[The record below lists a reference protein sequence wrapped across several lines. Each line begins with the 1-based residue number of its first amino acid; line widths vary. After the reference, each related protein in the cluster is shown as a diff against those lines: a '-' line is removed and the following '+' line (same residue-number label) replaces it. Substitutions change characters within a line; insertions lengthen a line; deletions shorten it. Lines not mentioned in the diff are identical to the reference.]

1 MGIGRK
7 TPIKLPRPRA
17 LYEGLEERLSH
28 CLVSPLPARLPKS
41 RAAAARPPFTV
52 EAKTDLGECTLPN
65 ISYCSIEFELSL
77 LRISDLFVSGPGSGL
92 LMPPPVTPDVGR
104 SQSST
109 DGCFSCSAV
118 PASASIDFGMFGK
131 HGFISPIGESAPAGT
146 GEPSSSPQ
154 DGDSFDKIAPPGE
167 GTAAANATSPCAT
180 PIPTPYKDFGMFD
193 KHGFIYVPTSIGES
207 APGTGEGSSS
217 PQDSDSSH
225 KIGPPGEGTAAAN
238 ATSSGATPI
247 PTPDKDFG
255 MFDKHGFIYVPSS
268 IVESAPGTGEASSSP
283 QESNSSDKIAPPEE
297 GAATANATSAGAANT
312 TSTAATP
319 IPSPYKE
326 EDPHWRPRKKST
338 KGVPRFKLV
347 KDKRPTPAKVGKTPI
362 TKDTGESVG
371 GVTVHKLTK
380 RKLDVDAPEVIT
392 GSFNRARLVENL
404 RRLAKMPDGV
414 KKKKKTSA
422 GEQAIIPY
430 AAADMSCSALVPVGT
445 PGQLAMV
452 RHANHG
458 KKVRAKVVGLDA
470 EMLRVHGVLMKW
482 DETASESF
490 EGLDIGSGPE
500 WDGIRHKHKLLV
512 DWFISV
518 VKGLFGSR
526 KFSHWGGSVID
537 SVVGTFLTQNVADN
551 LSSNAFMTLAAKFP
565 MDKRKD
571 NAEECSY
578 EPPLTDDVLNCN
590 EASSAANVNSLFSK
604 PADCEKVGCTD
615 EVKGQYGQDYKT
627 IMENFLAII
636 QEKDVS
642 TWEKDDLLNLVKN
655 KSGKE
660 ICTKRTL
667 RKFIASLCL
676 EDTAH
681 WDKLR
686 VKACIKGY
694 DNKSKTR
701 VPDKVDWEAVQKA
714 SLVDVAKCIAG
725 RGQHYL
731 LALRIQAFLTRIKK
745 DHGSFDLDW
754 LRCVPRESAK
764 KYLLSINGLGAKSV
778 DCIRLLSLNHKAFP
792 VDVNVARIVTRL
804 EWVELQCCDEEF
816 HLVDLYPLM
825 EDVQSYLWPRLCTID
840 KEKLYEL
847 HCLMITF
854 GKVICTK
861 VDPNCN
867 ACPFRPGCR
876 WYRSK
881 RTRPLLPPA
890 EEHVHGHSEGQAS
903 MITSERLLLSNGS
916 CTPSQQVCQLE
927 IDESRTAGRQPTRS
941 CEPIIEVP
949 PSPEYEYEALD
960 EQGYPSEDDL
970 VDIEDIMSGVDTRR
984 KLKNI
989 GHLRT
994 EHYAYVLPDDHAILE
1009 EFEDRIPED
1018 PCHYLLVVIPCPDD
1032 HMVKGTI
1039 LIPCRTASR
1048 GNFPLNGTYFQ
1059 EHEVFADHASS
1070 RFPITIPRECI
1081 WELERRVVYFGSSIH
1096 SITKGQPRQD
1106 IEDCFKRGHVC
1117 VRGFDRRTR
1126 YPRRLCTTLHSI
1138 AGEKKESS
1146 SEQKESASSK

>member
-1 MGIGRK
+1 
-7 TPIKLPRPRA
+7 
-17 LYEGLEERLSH
+17 
-28 CLVSPLPARLPKS
+28 
-41 RAAAARPPFTV
+41 
-52 EAKTDLGECTLPN
+52 
-65 ISYCSIEFELSL
+65 
-77 LRISDLFVSGPGSGL
+77 
-92 LMPPPVTPDVGR
+92 MPPPVTPDIGR
-104 SQSST
+104 SQSSA
-109 DGCFSCSAV
+109 DGCFPRSAV
-118 PASASIDFGMFGK
+118 PAPASIDFGMFDK
-131 HGFISPIGESAPAGT
+131 HGFISSIGESAPDT
-146 GEPSSSPQ
+146 GSSPPQ
-154 DGDSFDKIAPPGE
+154 ESCSSDKIAPPGE
-167 GTAAANATSPCAT
+167 GTAAAIASTSP
-180 PIPTPYKDFGMFD
+180 G
-193 KHGFIYVPTSIGES
+193 
-207 APGTGEGSSS
+207 
-217 PQDSDSSH
+217 
-225 KIGPPGEGTAAAN
+225 AAA
-238 ATSSGATPI
+238 PL

-268 IVESAPGTGEASSSP
+268 IGESAPAGTGEPSSSP
-283 QESNSSDKIAPPEE
+283 LQESDSSDKIAPPGE
-297 GAATANATSAGAANT
+297 GTGTPAANATTPGS
-312 TSTAATP
+312 ATP
-319 IPSPYKE
+319 VHTPYKE
-326 EDPHWRPRKKST
+326 EDAHSRPRKKST
-338 KGVPRFKLV
+338 KGVPRFKVV
-347 KDKRPTPAKVGKTPI
+347 KDKRPTPAKVRNTPMA
-362 TKDTGESVG
+362 KDPDGEPV
-371 GVTVHKLTK
+371 VAVNKLAK

-392 GSFNRARLVENL
+392 GSFNRARLLENL
-404 RRLAKMPDGV
+404 IRLAKISDGM
-414 KKKKKTSA
+414 KKSKRKTIV
-422 GEQAIIPY
+422 EQAIVPY
-430 AAADMSCSALVPVGT
+430 QDAAADPSCSSALVPVGI
-445 PGQLAMV
+445 PAQLAVV
-452 RHANHG
+452 RQGNHG
-458 KKVRAKVVGLDA
+458 RKVRTKLLGLDD
-470 EMLRVHGVLMKW
+470 ETLRVHGVLTKW
-482 DETASESF
+482 DAIDTESF
-490 EGLDIGSGPE
+490 EGVDIGSGPE
-500 WDGIRHKHKLLV
+500 WDGVREKYKVLV
-512 DWFISV
+512 DWFILI

-526 KFSHWGGSVID
+526 EFSRWGGSVID

-565 MDKRKD
+565 MNERKD

-578 EPPLTDDVLNCN
+578 EPPSTDDILNGN
-590 EASSAANVNSLFSK
+590 EVSSDVNDSINSNFPK
-604 PADCEKVGCTD
+604 PVDCEKVGCTE

-627 IMENFLAII
+627 IMENFLSII

-642 TWEKDDLLNLVKN
+642 TWEKDDLLNLVKD
-655 KSGKE
+655 KSGKP
-660 ICTKRTL
+660 ICSERTL
-667 RKFIASLCL
+667 RKFIATLRL

-681 WDKLR
+681 WDNLR
-686 VKACIKGY
+686 DKACKKGY

-701 VPDKVDWEAVQKA
+701 VSDKVEWEAVKKA

-754 LRCVPRESAK
+754 LKHVPRESAK
-764 KYLLSINGLGAKSV
+764 EYLLSINGLGAKSV
-778 DCIRLLSLNHKAFP
+778 DCIRLLSLEHKAFP

-867 ACPFRPGCR
+867 ACPFRSGCR

-881 RTRPLLPPA
+881 LTRPLLPPA
-890 EEHVHGHSEGQAS
+890 EDHVREHGKGQVS

-927 IDESRTAGRQPTRS
+927 IDESRTAGRQPTHS

-960 EQGYPSEDDL
+960 EQGHPYEDDL
-970 VDIEDIMSGVDTRR
+970 VDIEDIMSEGVQYDVEINLCSNKPMASNGSWTPNCGKSLALSDSRYTSR

-994 EHYAYVLPDDHAILE
+994 EHHAYVLPDEHVILE
-1009 EFEDRIPED
+1009 EFEDRVPDD
-1018 PCHYLLVVIPCPDD
+1018 PCHYLLVVTPCPDD
-1032 HMVKGTI
+1032 NMVKGTV

-1059 EHEVFADHASS
+1059 DHEVFADHASS
-1070 RFPITIPRECI
+1070 HFPITIPRDCI
-1081 WELERRVVYFGSSIH
+1081 WNLERRIVYFGSSIH

-1117 VRGFDRRTR
+1117 VRGFDRVTR
-1126 YPRRLCTTLHSI
+1126 YPRRLCATLHSL
-1138 AGEKKESS
+1138 AGEKKEGG
-1146 SEQKESASSK
+1146 EQREGTQEERREGTSSK

>member
-1 MGIGRK
+1 MGIGRRS
-7 TPIKLPRPRA
+7 TPIKLPRR
-17 LYEGLEERLSH
+17 GLEERPSH
-28 CLVSPLPARLPKS
+28 CLLSPLPARLPKS
-41 RAAAARPPFTV
+41 TAAAARPPEV
-52 EAKTDLGECTLPN
+52 HGGGQK
-65 ISYCSIEFELSL
+65 
-77 LRISDLFVSGPGSGL
+77 SDLGSGL
-92 LMPPPVTPDVGR
+92 LMPPPVTTDVGR

-109 DGCFSCSAV
+109 DGRFSCSAV
-118 PASASIDFGMFGK
+118 PASASIDFGMFDK

-146 GEPSSSPQ
+146 REPSPSPQ
-154 DGDSFDKIAPPGE
+154 DADSFGKIAPPGE
-167 GTAAANATSPCAT
+167 GAAAASATGPGA
-180 PIPTPYKDFGMFD
+180 TPYKDFGMFD

-207 APGTGEGSSS
+207 APGTGEAST
-217 PQDSDSSH
+217 
-225 KIGPPGEGTAAAN
+225 GPPGEGNAAAN
-238 ATSSGATPI
+238 ATSSGAAPV
-247 PTPDKDFG
+247 PTPDTDFG

-268 IVESAPGTGEASSSP
+268 IGESAPGTGEGLSSP
-283 QESNSSDKIAPPEE
+283 QESDSSDKIEE
-297 GAATANATSAGAANT
+297 GAAADNATSAAAT
-312 TSTAATP
+312 KAAATP
-319 IPSPYKE
+319 IPSPYKG
-326 EDPHWRPRKKST
+326 EDAHWRPRKKST
-338 KGVPRFKLV
+338 KGVARFKLV
-347 KDKRPTPAKVGKTPI
+347 KDKRPTPAKVGKTPV
-362 TKDTGESVG
+362 TKDPGESSVG
-371 GVTVHKLTK
+371 GVADHKSTK
-380 RKLDVDAPEVIT
+380 RKLDVDAIEVIT

-404 RRLAKMPDGV
+404 MRLANMPDGV
-414 KKKKKTSA
+414 MKKKKKKKTSA
-422 GEQAIIPY
+422 GEQAIVPY

-470 EMLRVHGVLMKW
+470 ETLRVHGVLAKW
-482 DETASESF
+482 DEAASESF

-500 WDGIRHKHKLLV
+500 WDEVRRKYKLLV

-518 VKGLFGSR
+518 VKDLFGSR
-526 KFSHWGGSVID
+526 KFSQWGGSVLD

-615 EVKGQYGQDYKT
+615 EVKGQYGEDYKT
-627 IMENFLAII
+627 IMENFLTII

-642 TWEKDDLLNLVKN
+642 TWEKDDLLNLVKS

-660 ICTKRTL
+660 ICTERTL
-667 RKFIASLCL
+667 RKFIASLRL

-686 VKACIKGY
+686 VEACIEGY
-694 DNKSKTR
+694 DSKSKTR

-714 SLVDVAKCIAG
+714 SLVDIAKCIAG

-764 KYLLSINGLGAKSV
+764 KYLLSVNGLGAKSV

-867 ACPFRPGCR
+867 ACPFRSGCR

-927 IDESRTAGRQPTRS
+927 IDESRTAGRQPTSS

-970 VDIEDIMSGVDTRR
+970 VDIEDIMSGVGYDVEINLCSNKPMGSNGSWTPSCGKGLALNDSRYTQR

-994 EHYAYVLPDDHAILE
+994 EHHAYVLPDDHAILE

-1032 HMVKGTI
+1032 HMVKGTV
-1039 LIPCRTASR
+1039 LIPCRTASE

-1070 RFPITIPRECI
+1070 CFPITIPRECI
-1081 WELERRVVYFGSSIH
+1081 WELERRIVYFGSSIH

-1117 VRGFDRRTR
+1117 VRGFDRQTR